1 MMNKNEITNQY
12 NEREIDLIEVLWDI
26 VYSWRALIIAA
37 LVGIVVLAGWQVR
50 RNLNSNKQAQAEYDI
65 QKQAI
70 EANIENQDLPELDEA
85 RLDYVTNALYW
96 YKNYCEEKD
105 YLENAPYYNR
115 DFYDISTYV
124 IQYKLK
130 GGSSDKADV
139 DSLYAVISQFVTSS
153 DFYNAIEKEV
163 KLGWKDSYYRDL
175 INVDYVAGFTAV
187 EQNKKDDDL
196 TVSVYVSA
204 DTKDNALSIV
214 KVVDKLIVKKA
225 QEMQTAFGS
234 FSMQKLGMT
243 MQSSSNIE
251 AVREKR
257 EFVDETNGL
266 KTRYEEMKANFDADQ
281 LKYWQMSLSQNVS
294 VPTEPTLELV
304 PVKAGVVKKALIGF
318 VIGIFLVCCYVGLVA
333 IFKAS
338 PKKAADITQLYGVEI
353 LGDFER
359 VKKERKNAFDKWI
372 DKLRYPNA
380 PTEDEEAK
388 LLIARVRAALKSNDI
403 KKVIVTGSRVF
414 EDKQVRVYE
423 SIASELKKDGI
434 EMISFDHF
442 LFNAEAME
450 KVLEQ
455 DGVVLMEEA
464 NKSRYQDIADELAY
478 FAERGKKVAG
488 AVVF

>member
-1 MMNKNEITNQY
+1 MNKNEMVSQY

-26 VYSWRALIIAA
+26 VYSWRALIIVA
-37 LVGIVVLAGWQVR
+37 LVGVIVLAGWQVR
-50 RNLNSNKQAQAEYDI
+50 RNLNNNKQAQDEYDI
-65 QKQAI
+65 QKQAM
-70 EANIENQDLPELDEA
+70 EENADNQNLPELDET
-85 RLDYVTNALYW
+85 RLGYVSDALYW

-115 DFYDISTYV
+115 DLYDINTYV

-130 GGSSDKADV
+130 GGSSDKTDV
-139 DSLYAVISQFVTSS
+139 DGLYAVISQFITSS
-153 DFYNAIEKEV
+153 DFYNAIENEV

-175 INVDYVAGFTAV
+175 ISVDYVSGFTTV
-187 EQNKKDDDL
+187 DQNKKDDDVIVYL
-196 TVSVYVSA
+196 YVSA
-204 DTKDNALSIV
+204 DTKDNADKIV
-214 KVVDKLIVKKA
+214 KAVEKLIAKKT
-225 QEMQTAFGS
+225 QEIKTEFGA
-234 FSMQKLGMT
+234 FSMQKLSMT
-243 MQSSSNIE
+243 VQNSSDLD
-251 AVREKR
+251 AVRDKR
-257 EFVDETNGL
+257 NLVDEINGL
-266 KTRYEEMKANFDADQ
+266 KIRYEEMKANFDADQ

-294 VPTEPTLELV
+294 VVTEPTLELV

-318 VIGIFLVCCYVGLVA
+318 MLGIFLVCCYVGLVA
-333 IFKAS
+333 VFKAS

-359 VKKERKNAFDKWI
+359 VKKERKNAFDKWL

-380 PTEDEEAK
+380 PTEEEEAK

-414 EDKQVRVYE
+414 EGKQVGVYE

-450 KVLEQ
+450 KILEQ

-464 NKSRYQDIADELAY
+464 NKSRYKDIADELVY
-478 FAERGKKVAG
+478 FAERNKKVAG
-488 AVVF
+488 VVFF